1 MITVLNNTHLHWYL
15 IDNLLN
21 TMGAYL
27 FNATDVEFTQNRYK
41 ARTLY
46 LECPSN
52 FKDFQWQM
60 ALHTVLWDR
69 KKKMIA
75 LIL

>member
-1 MITVLNNTHLHWYL
+1 
-15 IDNLLN
+15 
-21 TMGAYL
+21 MGAYL

-60 ALHTVLWDR
+60 ALHTVL
-69 KKKMIA
+69 
-75 LIL
+75 